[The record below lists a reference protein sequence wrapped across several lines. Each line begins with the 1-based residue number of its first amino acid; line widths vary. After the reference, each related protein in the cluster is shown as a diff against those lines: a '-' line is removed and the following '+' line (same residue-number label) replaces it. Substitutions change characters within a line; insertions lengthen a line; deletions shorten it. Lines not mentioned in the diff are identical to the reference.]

1 LYINRKAKVVPEDR
15 PAFGMA
21 LPYVFFDRSGV
32 KKENI
37 PVKLED
43 NVLEVDGQIDHSP
56 YNDLNPVYTEYNVGH
71 FTRKFSVSNEID
83 TGNIDA
89 NLSDG
94 VLTLTLPNMHD
105 GRCLTREDTV
115 ESFNMIQA
123 LKLSAQQKTDLV
135 AFMRTL

>member
-1 LYINRKAKVVPEDR
+1 MDKKTSEVKTVKDQKVKKSEFTGEKTVAGKYYVPLTDIVETEKSLVVTMDI
-15 PAFGMA
+15 P
-21 LPYVFFDRSGV
+21 GV

-37 PVKLED
+37 HVKLED
-43 NVLEVDGQIDHSP
+43 NVLEVDGQIDYST

-94 VLTLTLPNMHD
+94 VLTLTLPKAP
-105 GRCLTREDTV
+105 E
-115 ESFNMIQA
+115 
-123 LKLSAQQKTDLV
+123 AQPRQINV
-135 AFMRTL
+135 N

>member
-1 LYINRKAKVVPEDR
+1 MDKKISEVKKVKDQEVKKSEFTGEKTVAGKYYVPLTDIVETEKSLVVTMDI
-15 PAFGMA
+15 P
-21 LPYVFFDRSGV
+21 GV

-37 PVKLED
+37 HVKLED
-43 NVLEVDGQIDHSP
+43 NVLEVDGQIDYST

-94 VLTLTLPNMHD
+94 VLTLTLPKAP
-105 GRCLTREDTV
+105 E
-115 ESFNMIQA
+115 
-123 LKLSAQQKTDLV
+123 AQPRQIKV
-135 AFMRTL
+135 N

>member
-1 LYINRKAKVVPEDR
+1 VDAMDKKTSEVKTVKDQKVKKSEFTGEKTVAGKYYVPLTDIVETEKSLVVTMDI
-15 PAFGMA
+15 P
-21 LPYVFFDRSGV
+21 GV

-37 PVKLED
+37 HVKLED
-43 NVLEVDGQIDHSP
+43 NVLEVDGQIDYST

-94 VLTLTLPNMHD
+94 VLTLTLPKAP
-105 GRCLTREDTV
+105 E
-115 ESFNMIQA
+115 
-123 LKLSAQQKTDLV
+123 AQPRQINV
-135 AFMRTL
+135 N

>member
-1 LYINRKAKVVPEDR
+1 MDNKTKVAKKQKDPKVEKSEFKGEKTVSGKYYVPLTDIVETEKSLIVTMDI
-15 PAFGMA
+15 P
-21 LPYVFFDRSGV
+21 GV

-37 PVKLED
+37 HVKLED
-43 NVLEVDGQIDHSP
+43 NVLEVDGQIDHTP

-94 VLTLTLPNMHD
+94 VLTLTLPKAPEEQPRHIKVN
-105 GRCLTREDTV
+105 
-115 ESFNMIQA
+115 
-123 LKLSAQQKTDLV
+123 
-135 AFMRTL
+135 